1 MARAGTAV
9 ARHKRKKKIMA
20 RAKGY
25 RAGRHK
31 LYRTA
36 KEAVM
41 RAGRYAFAGRKIKKR
56 DYRALWITRISAA
69 LQGKGINY
77 SKFIYGL
84 KKASVDTNRKV
95 ISELAISDRVA
106 FDKLVEIAK
115 SNQK

>member
-1 MARAGTAV
+1 MPRAQTGV
-9 ARHKRKKKIMA
+9 ARHKRKKKIMKA
-20 RAKGY
+20 AKGY

-56 DYRALWITRISAA
+56 DFRSLWIIRINAA
-69 LQGKGINY
+69 LEDRGINY

-84 KKASVDTNRKV
+84 KKANVQTNRKV
-95 ISELAISDRVA
+95 ISELAIHDTIA
-106 FDKLVEIAK
+106 FDQLVEIAK
-115 SNQK
+115 ANQ